1 MSDQKSYSIAGERY
15 QELGVDVQ
23 RALRE
28 LSALP
33 LSIHCWQAD
42 DVGGFEAPNAE
53 LSGGGIQV
61 TGNYP
66 GKARTMEEIRA
77 DLQTVFSLLPG
88 HHRLA
93 LHASYGDFAGKKV
106 DRDQVAPEHF
116 DGWADWAGSLGVG
129 LDFNSTF
136 FSHPLA
142 GSGFTLSS
150 KDDEIRRFW
159 IRHAQACRKISA
171 FLGEK
176 QGGPCIHNLW
186 IPDGAKDLTVDR
198 FGYRRLLVESL
209 DEIYSQDYDP
219 GHLKD
224 SLESKLFGIGSEA
237 FVVGSHEFYM
247 GYALSRGKLICLD
260 TGHFHPTESIADK
273 VSALFQFV
281 EELVFHVSR
290 PMRWDSDHVVILND
304 DLKELC
310 AELVRSEKLDRSFV
324 GLDFFDGTLNRIGAY
339 LLGGRAALKAFLLA
353 LLLPHERLKR
363 YEEEGDFFARLA
375 LIEEMKS
382 LPFGAVWD
390 EHCRRL
396 DVPLDQEIIE
406 RVHRYERK
414 VTGKRRPGH
423 V

>member
-1 MSDQKSYSIAGERY
+1 MASDQNPFSIASERY
-15 QELGVDVQ
+15 QELDVDVHG
-23 RALRE
+23 ALDR
-28 LSALP
+28 LAAIP

-42 DVGGFEAPNAE
+42 DVGGFETPDAE

-66 GKARTMEEIRA
+66 GKARTLKELRA
-77 DLQTVFSLLPG
+77 DLRTVFSLLPG
-88 HHRLA
+88 RHRLA
-93 LHASYGDFAGKKV
+93 LHASYGEFSGKKV
-106 DRDQVAPEHF
+106 DRDQIAPEHF
-116 DGWADWAGSLGVG
+116 QSWADWADSLKIG

-142 GSGFTLSS
+142 DSGFTLSS
-150 KDDEIRRFW
+150 KDDEVRRFW
-159 IRHAQACRKISA
+159 IRHAQACRRISA
-171 FLGEK
+171 FLGQQ
-176 QGGPCIHNLW
+176 QGSPCIHNLW

-198 FGYRRLLVESL
+198 MGYRRLLLSSL
-209 DEIYSQDYDP
+209 DEIYRQDYDP
-219 GHLKD
+219 AHIKD

-281 EELVFHVSR
+281 EEVVFHVSR

-310 AELVRSEKLDRSFV
+310 TEVVRSGNLTRCHV
-324 GLDFFDGTLNRIGAY
+324 GLDFFDATLNRIGAY
-339 LLGGRAALKAFLLA
+339 AIGGRATLKAFLLA
-353 LLLPHERLKR
+353 LLLPHDRLLR

-375 LIEEMKS
+375 LLEEIKG
-382 LPFGAVWD
+382 LPFEAVWD
-390 EHCRRL
+390 EYCRRL
-396 DVPLDQEIIE
+396 DVPLDRDLINE
-406 RVHRYERK
+406 VKRYEKDVLFNRS
-414 VTGKRRPGH
+414 
-423 V
+423 

>member
-1 MSDQKSYSIAGERY
+1 MNDQRVFSNAEKRY

-23 RALRE
+23 KALKRLAA
-28 LSALP
+28 LS

-42 DVGGFEAPNAE
+42 DVGGFETPDAE

-66 GKARTMEEIRA
+66 GKARTIEEIRT

-88 HHRLA
+88 NHRLA

-116 DGWADWAGSLGVG
+116 DGWADWAGSLGIG

-142 GSGFTLSS
+142 DSGFTLSS
-150 KDDEIRRFW
+150 KDQEVRRFW

-209 DEIYSQDYDP
+209 DEIYKQDYNP
-219 GHLKD
+219 GYLKD

-237 FVVGSHEFYM
+237 FVTGSHEFYM

-273 VSALFQFV
+273 VSALFQFM

-310 AELVRSEKLDRSFV
+310 AELVRSGKLDRSYV

-339 LLGGRAALKAFLLA
+339 VIGGRAALKAFLLA
-353 LLLPHERLKR
+353 LLLPHEQLKR
-363 YEEEGDFFARLA
+363 CEEEGDFFARLA
-375 LIEEMKS
+375 LLEEMKS
-382 LPFGAVWD
+382 LPVGAVWD
-390 EHCRRL
+390 EHCRRMNVLL
-396 DVPLDQEIIE
+396 DREIVD
-406 RVHRYERK
+406 RVHRYERE
-414 VTGKRRPGH
+414 VTSKRSIT
-423 V
+423 

>member
-1 MSDQKSYSIAGERY
+1 MTTDQNSFSVASGRY
-15 QELGVDVQ
+15 RELDVDVQ
-23 RALRE
+23 DALDR
-28 LSALP
+28 LAAIP

-42 DVGGFEAPNAE
+42 DVGGFETPDAE

-66 GKARTMEEIRA
+66 GKARTLEELRS
-77 DLQTVFSLLPG
+77 DLRTVFSLLPG
-88 HHRLA
+88 RHRLA
-93 LHASYGDFAGKKV
+93 LHASYGDFGGKKV
-106 DRDQVAPEHF
+106 DRDQVAPGHF
-116 DGWADWAGSLGVG
+116 RGWADWADSLGIG

-142 GSGFTLSS
+142 DSGFTLSS
-150 KDDEIRRFW
+150 KDREVRGFW
-159 IRHAQACRKISA
+159 IRHAQACRRISA
-171 FLGEK
+171 FLGQR
-176 QGGPCIHNLW
+176 QGSPCIHNLW

-198 FGYRRLLVESL
+198 MGYRRLLVDSL
-209 DEIYSQDYDP
+209 DEIYNQDFDP
-219 GHLKD
+219 AHLKD

-281 EELVFHVSR
+281 EEIVFHVSR

-310 AELVRSEKLDRSFV
+310 AELVRSGKLNRSHV
-324 GLDFFDGTLNRIGAY
+324 GLDFFDATLNRIGAY
-339 LLGGRAALKAFLLA
+339 AIGGRATLKAFLLA
-353 LLLPHERLKR
+353 LLLPHDRLLR

-375 LIEEMKS
+375 LLEEMNG
-382 LPFGAVWD
+382 LPFEAVWD
-390 EHCRRL
+390 EHCRRM
-396 DVPLDQEIIE
+396 DVPLDRGLIGQ
-406 RVHRYERK
+406 VKRYEK
-414 VTGKRRPGH
+414 DVLSKRS
-423 V
+423 